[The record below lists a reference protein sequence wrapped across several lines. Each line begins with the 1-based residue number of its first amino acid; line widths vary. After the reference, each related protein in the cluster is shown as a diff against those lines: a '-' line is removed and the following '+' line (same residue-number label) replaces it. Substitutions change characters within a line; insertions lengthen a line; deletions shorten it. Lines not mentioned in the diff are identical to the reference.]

1 VAFNLIPAVRSPT
14 KACIEEDNCDYE
26 KATLCAFNSESTADQ
41 VAFLACMD
49 SLDGTALD
57 SATKCASAG
66 NVSAA
71 DIKKCYHS
79 DKAETLLA
87 AASAAWNKAYPG
99 RAYVPTVQVN
109 GKEICGGT
117 GGASASAAAIDK
129 AICAAGS
136 TASVC
141 QNTPVLCLA

>member
-1 VAFNLIPAVRSPT
+1 VAFNLVPAVRSPT
-14 KACIEEDNCDYE
+14 KSCIEEDSCDYE

-49 SLDGTALD
+49 ASDDKALAA
-57 SATKCASAG
+57 ATSCAEAG

-71 DIKKCYHS
+71 DIKTCFHS
-79 DKAETLLA
+79 EKAETLLA
-87 AASAAWNKAYPG
+87 AASAAWNRAYPG

-117 GGASASAAAIDK
+117 GGASASKAAIDK

>member
-1 VAFNLIPAVRSPT
+1 MFQRQ
-14 KACIEEDNCDYE
+14 EDSCDYE
-26 KATLCAFNSESTADQ
+26 KATLCAFDSESTADQ

-49 SLDGTALD
+49 TSEEKALAA
-57 SATKCASAG
+57 ATSCAEAG
-66 NVSAA
+66 NVSAT
-71 DIKKCYHS
+71 DIEKCFNS

-87 AASAAWNKAYPG
+87 AASVAWNKAYPG

-109 GKEICGGT
+109 GKEVCGGT
-117 GGASASAAAIDK
+117 GGASATAATIDK

-141 QNTPVLCLA
+141 QSKYVMCLA